1 MDYEAYQDAR
11 IDKLESFVR
20 PRTYRP
26 VPADRVLASHSL
38 NRTLRYVT
46 GRVRTSRLNVYWGEM
61 LHKKDADCWARRRQI
76 E

>member
-1 MDYEAYQDAR
+1 MTIQRAR
-11 IDKLESFVR
+11 LKGHCDIGNEI
-20 PRTYRP
+20 RTYRP
-26 VPADRVLASHSL
+26 VPADRVLVSHSL